1 MPRKTNGSTVLTRKK
16 KASASTATAATTA
29 FEEIRKT
36 LQDTRLDDEIRR
48 RAYEIYLA
56 RNGSAGDEGQDWLVA
71 EREVRAR
78 HQDGIRPS

>member
-1 MPRKTNGSTVLTRKK
+1 MPRKTNGSTVPARKK
-16 KASASTATAATTA
+16 KASGSTVPTAAPA

-36 LQDTRLDDEIRR
+36 LQDTRLEDEIRR

-56 RNGSAGDEGQDWLVA
+56 RNGSPGDEGQDWFIA

-78 HQDGIRPS
+78 HQQGHSA